1 MGRGLR
7 PDRVARS
14 VFDIDLAALRRMG
27 ITALCLDLDNTLVG
41 WNRPPDER
49 IRSWL
54 AAVAEL
60 GFRVAIVSNNSA
72 ARVAAFC
79 DELGLHGV
87 AVAHK
92 PRRSGF
98 RRALEI
104 LGAEPSR
111 AAVIGDQIWTDVWG
125 GNRAGCFTVL
135 VRPLERREFL
145 GTRVARAFERL
156 WLLLLRRIDPPASMN
171 RPLPTDPR

>member
-14 VFDIDLAALRRMG
+14 VFDIDLHALKRMG
-27 ITALCLDLDNTLVG
+27 ITTLCLDLDNTLVG

-54 AAVAEL
+54 ATVRELGFKVAVVSNNTTARVDTFCAEL
-60 GFRVAIVSNNSA
+60 G
-72 ARVAAFC
+72 
-79 DELGLHGV
+79 LQGV
-87 AVAHK
+87 AVARK

-98 RRALEI
+98 RRAMAL
-104 LGAEPSR
+104 LGADPAR

-145 GTRVARAFERL
+145 GTKVARAFERL
-156 WLLLLRRIDPPASMN
+156 WLLLLHRLDPPASVN
-171 RPLPTDPR
+171 RSVPTDSR